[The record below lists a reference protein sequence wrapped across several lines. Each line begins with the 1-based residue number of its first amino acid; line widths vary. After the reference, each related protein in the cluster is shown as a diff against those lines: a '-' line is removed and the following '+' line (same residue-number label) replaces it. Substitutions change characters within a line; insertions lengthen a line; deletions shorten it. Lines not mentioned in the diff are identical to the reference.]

1 MFLKFICKFYCKTID
16 SSIVQQLAR
25 CLLMPY
31 GHTTPRQSPLKM
43 DAAATTISGCLNAV
57 SLVRTGTNGV
67 TQQFPVFRH
76 IVSGNISHDVPLAF
90 LVV

>member
-1 MFLKFICKFYCKTID
+1 
-16 SSIVQQLAR
+16 
-25 CLLMPY
+25 MPY
-31 GHTTPRQSPLKM
+31 GHTTPRQSPLNVDAKM
-43 DAAATTISGCLNAV
+43 DAAATTICGCLNAV